1 MIDGCR
7 VSSCNEHVTPT
18 LPRSAL
24 HACDSGSSCNNGIP
38 HSCVSLHL
46 SLLFPLPHLQ
56 PTTTQLAGVLSVS
69 DEYDFWGDVSLSGSR
84 LQTRERAQRFQE
96 ILYPLVQEFAHLD
109 SLSHSEVL
117 ELIETTQDALD
128 ELWKATEVSPPYPE
142 ERMAHLL
149 EVVCDTLAHCV
160 QRRLSSLD
168 LWHGPFTLVHRGL
181 HEGLLVC
188 EKCAQVGEV
197 LSGQF
202 WKQFAPHPWKG
213 DRFVSK
219 SLTQFTARLDQVRA
233 SCRGEV
239 SSTCIVS
246 LVLRLDCD
254 ICFLTSTLVPFCV
267 CMAITPM

>member
-1 MIDGCR
+1 ML
-7 VSSCNEHVTPT
+7 PT
-18 LPRSAL
+18 L
-24 HACDSGSSCNNGIP
+24 
-38 HSCVSLHL
+38 L
-46 SLLFPLPHLQ
+46 SPLNMA
-56 PTTTQLAGVLSVS
+56 TIQLKGVLNVS

-84 LQTRERAQRFQE
+84 LQARERAQRFQE
-96 ILYPLVQEFAHLD
+96 ILGPLAHEFAHLD

-117 ELIETTQDALD
+117 DLIDTTQDTLD

-142 ERMAHLL
+142 ERMTHLL
-149 EVVCDTLAHCV
+149 EVISGALVRCV

-181 HEGLLVC
+181 HEGQLVC

-219 SLTQFTARLDQVRA
+219 SLSQFTARLNQVRMN
-233 SCRGEV
+233 SRSE
-239 SSTCIVS
+239 S
-246 LVLRLDCD
+246 LC
-254 ICFLTSTLVPFCV
+254 T
-267 CMAITPM
+267 